1 MDEIEK
7 LIDKNE
13 EEKSK
18 IIVKENKCKIS
29 KNLFNKKLGNKPII
43 VISLFLL
50 LINTYILL
58 WNN

>member
-29 KNLFNKKLGNKPII
+29 KNLFNKKFGNKPII